1 MDAAAWVAV
10 VAAAIS
16 LGGIIPAGLQV
27 RSMKQQ
33 TKIQRE
39 QTRLQ
44 TEVQK
49 DSQRPFV
56 WMDFRV
62 NPQNGQ
68 AVQLVLKNE
77 GPTIAE
83 NIRVECEPQMR
94 RTKRAS
100 QRDGTDEIPL
110 FASGVTSMPPGREM
124 RWFVGVGSELYAEGK
139 LAQHKIKISYDGPFG
154 PENRWNT
161 TSVHW
166 TCKRPS
172 SRKKDHSLAWK
183 ERLKVSGKTILRSTE
198 LQQPWKKR
206 SRSETSAIYCF
217 VRGDCCRFWLRSVA
231 QRPGVLVLW
240 CTDDLRRRLVSRWDL
255 IRGQP

>member
-1 MDAAAWVAV
+1 MDATAWVAV
-10 VAAAIS
+10 VAASIS
-16 LGGIIPAGLQV
+16 LGGLIPAFLQV
-27 RSMKQQ
+27 KSMKQQ

-44 TEVQK
+44 AEIQK
-49 DSQRPFV
+49 DAQRPFV
-56 WMDFRV
+56 WVDFRV

-100 QRDGTDEIPL
+100 QHDGTDEIPL
-110 FASGVTSMPPGREM
+110 FSSGVTSMPPGREM

-154 PENRWNT
+154 PEKPVEYNL
-161 TSVHW
+161 
-166 TCKRPS
+166 S
-172 SRKKDHSLAWK
+172 SLDFKEAVFAKEGSLADVERAVKGLRENNSPLNRIATALEKTIK
-183 ERLKVSGKTILRSTE
+183 ERN
-198 LQQPWKKR
+198 
-206 SRSETSAIYCF
+206 
-217 VRGDCCRFWLRSVA
+217 
-231 QRPGVLVLW
+231 
-240 CTDDLRRRLVSRWDL
+240 
-255 IRGQP
+255 